1 MDTKCTHKEYPLLKH
16 ALVYNVRG
24 TMALPVFEPTRQS
37 CICVVELIMTTQKIN
52 FGPEIDKM
60 CKALEVTPL
69 VSIISLIRMV
79 LHFDH

>member
-1 MDTKCTHKEYPLLKH
+1 M
-16 ALVYNVRG
+16 
-24 TMALPVFEPTRQS
+24 
-37 CICVVELIMTTQKIN
+37 VELIMTTQKIN